1 MIDFWYRFEDYRV
14 SGGINDFGEPE
25 GPGHTEI
32 RMREFQ
38 VTKHTPKGVWLHGA
52 GWDGGKKF
60 VLRDARKRYACP
72 TVDEAM
78 ESFLARKKRQ
88 LSILTAQASGV
99 REAIA
104 LAENKPTELFT

>member
-14 SGGINDFGEPE
+14 SGGINEFGEPD
-25 GPGHTEI
+25 GPSYTEI

-38 VTKHTPKGVWLHGA
+38 VTKYTPKGVWLHGA

-72 TVDEAM
+72 TIEEAG

-88 LSILTAQASGV
+88 LSILISQSQSV
-99 REAIA
+99 REAINKFEGKEF
-104 LAENKPTELFT
+104 LA

>member
-38 VTKHTPKGVWLHGA
+38 VTKYTPKGVWLNWYG
-52 GWDGGKKF
+52 DKKF

-72 TVDEAM
+72 TTKEAM